1 VRASI
6 VLCGVGLL
14 AARVAAAAEPPPAG
28 GVPDVT
34 GPRSLGLSAA
44 IGIAAGNDGIYV
56 NPGAIAARKRYSVE
70 ASLLLDRRGAETVD
84 QFLGGSV
91 VDSQSSPVTAGVAYA
106 RASKGVYTG
115 NLVNLAFAGPVYQK
129 LYLGVS
135 GKWLSLHGPRAVSA
149 ATADAGIFWQVSDWV
164 SVGAAG
170 YNLVSIDNEAVAPMA
185 AGAGIAVGND
195 RTVQLT
201 GDWRTDLDRVPGKST
216 NRWAGGVEV
225 LLGNL
230 VPVRAGFVKDETL
243 DTRWWSLGVGLVTR
257 EGVALDVGYRQSLDD
272 PSSRTIVAA
281 LKLFLF
287 Q

>member
-1 VRASI
+1 MV
-6 VLCGVGLL
+6 
-14 AARVAAAAEPPPAG
+14 AAEPPPPG
-28 GVPDVT
+28 GVPDLV

-70 ASLLLDRRGAETVD
+70 ASALIDRRGADTVD
-84 QFLGGSV
+84 QFIGGSV
-91 VDSQSSPVTAGVAYA
+91 VDSQSSPVTAGFAYA
-106 RASKGVYTG
+106 RASKGAYAG
-115 NLVNLAFAGPVYQK
+115 NVVNLAIAGPVYEK
-129 LYLGVS
+129 LFLGVS

-149 ATADAGIFWQVSDWV
+149 ATVDAGIFWQVSEWV

-170 YNLVSIDNEAVAPMA
+170 YDLVSVANEAVAPRG
-185 AGAGIAVGND
+185 AGAGIAVGSD
-195 RTVQLT
+195 RSVQLT
-201 GDWRTDLDRVPGKST
+201 ADWRTDLDRVPGKST
-216 NRWAGGVEV
+216 NRYATGIEV

-272 PSSRTIVAA
+272 PSARTIALA

>member
-1 VRASI
+1 MRVPI

-14 AARVAAAAEPPPAG
+14 VAGVAAGAEPPPPG
-28 GVPDVT
+28 GVPDLT
-34 GPRSLGLSAA
+34 GPRSLGLSAG

-70 ASLLLDRRGAETVD
+70 AALLLDRRGADTVD
-84 QFLGGSV
+84 QFVGGSV

-106 RASKGVYTG
+106 RASKGSYAG
-115 NLVNLAFAGPVYQK
+115 NLVNLAIAGPVYQK
-129 LYLGVS
+129 LFLGVS
-135 GKWLSLHGPRAVSA
+135 GKWLSLHGPKGVSA
-149 ATADAGIFWQVSDWV
+149 ATADAGLFWQVSDWV

-170 YNLVSIDNEAVAPMA
+170 YNLVSIDNAAVAPMA
-185 AGAGIAVGND
+185 AGAGIAVGSD
-195 RTVQLT
+195 RSVQVT
-201 GDWRTDLDRVPGKST
+201 ADWRTDLDRVPDRKT
-216 NRWAGGVEV
+216 NRYAAGVEV

-272 PSSRTIVAA
+272 PSARTIAAA